1 MLAPRPKAK
10 QIRRHDYPLRLI
22 SRQIVPDDPAIRL
35 LELDDIENAV
45 ALLAAPLGIGNR
57 ARPRSRSAA
66 LSAPRLSRSLP
77 HTLLSS
83 L

>member
-10 QIRRHDYPLRLI
+10 QIRLHDYPLRLI

-45 ALLAAPLGIGNR
+45 ALLTAQLYQRHAFRALSR
-57 ARPRSRSAA
+57 ARFC
-66 LSAPRLSRSLP
+66 RLFHS
-77 HTLLSS
+77 
-83 L
+83 